1 MFGLRI
7 YYFLVMALLFLL
19 TPLVGFLAEDFG
31 DFFELFDEDIGV
43 LGFGVPGFGVPGFE
57 TLLGVVF
64 LLEPLTGLTI
74 FFFSGVFGFGLS
86 TALTSNFYS
95 VIYADI
101 LPFRQRMVSQLF
113 GIFMGGIY
121 GIIISNKP
129 NLIRFDELGPDY
141 LLGRIARDEIMQWGS
156 ENAIL
161 QSQQER
167 SRG

>member
-1 MFGLRI
+1 
-7 YYFLVMALLFLL
+7 
-19 TPLVGFLAEDFG
+19 
-31 DFFELFDEDIGV
+31 
-43 LGFGVPGFGVPGFE
+43 
-57 TLLGVVF
+57 
-64 LLEPLTGLTI
+64 
-74 FFFSGVFGFGLS
+74 
-86 TALTSNFYS
+86 
-95 VIYADI
+95 
-101 LPFRQRMVSQLF
+101 MVSQLF